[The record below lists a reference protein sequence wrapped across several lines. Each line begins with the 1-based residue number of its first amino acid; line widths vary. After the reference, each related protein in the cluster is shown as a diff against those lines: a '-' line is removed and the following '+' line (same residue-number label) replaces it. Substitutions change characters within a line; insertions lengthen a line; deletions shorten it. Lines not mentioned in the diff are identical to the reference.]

1 MRLYFGAAQLTINK
15 MHEIKDGKQMVSG
28 ALRKCGCPIR
38 DPDGIKRRT
47 VTGSVSGATWAQ
59 MEVWRAKAHEARPIT
74 RMGELM
80 DHLADWAKANG
91 YDPTK

>member
-1 MRLYFGAAQLTINK
+1 
-15 MHEIKDGKQMVSG
+15 MHEKIEGKQMVAG
-28 ALRKCGCPIR
+28 YMKRCGTPIR
-38 DPDGIKRRT
+38 DPNGVKRRT
-47 VTGSVSGATWAQ
+47 VSGSCSGQTAWQ
-59 MEVWRAKAHEARPIT
+59 MDQWRTQRHQVKPIT